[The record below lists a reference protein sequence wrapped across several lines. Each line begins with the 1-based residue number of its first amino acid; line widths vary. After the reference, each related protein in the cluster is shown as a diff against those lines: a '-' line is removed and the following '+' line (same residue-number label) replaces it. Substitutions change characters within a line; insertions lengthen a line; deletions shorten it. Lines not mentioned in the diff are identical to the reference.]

1 MEMNGSLPVP
11 GEYSFTELGEA
22 FRVSRKTAEAYKDR
36 FKLQY
41 KEVIRN
47 NRPVHGVI
55 LTSEDI
61 NTIISSITPST
72 PKFSIPEDKPE
83 PTEGV
88 METRRMVE
96 EEVLEGYRNRIE
108 EIQSDNSQLK
118 ELIDSIRS
126 ENMNEKI
133 KSAKLEKDVEKLEAL
148 NAQLNLRLAE
158 KDQIIETLRAHIES
172 EKSRADSFNN
182 QIRGLNDKLQ
192 ATRNNSSAED
202 IERWMQAAYEKQK
215 YEISQMLAQKLQ
227 IEVNE
232 TDKAKEKKGFR
243 IFGIEISRA
252 SNRWDGNMPR
262 KRMRNPRS
270 RPHYYR

>member
-1 MEMNGSLPVP
+1 MNGSLPVP
-11 GEYSFTELGEA
+11 GEYSFTELGDA

-41 KEVIRN
+41 TEVMRN

-55 LTSEDI
+55 LTEEDI
-61 NTIISSITPST
+61 NIIITSTTPSM
-72 PKFSIPEDKPE
+72 PKFSVPEGRVE
-83 PTEGV
+83 PSEGV
-88 METRRMVE
+88 VESRRMVE

-108 EIQSDNSQLK
+108 EIQTENSHLK
-118 ELIDSIRS
+118 ESIDSFRS
-126 ENMNEKI
+126 ENMEEKI

-148 NAQLNLRLAE
+148 NSQFDIRLRE

-192 ATRNNSSAED
+192 TTRNSTSNED

-215 YEISQMLAQKLQ
+215 HEISQMLTQKLQ

-232 TDKAKEKKGFR
+232 TPKSNEKKGVRF
-243 IFGIEISRA
+243 FGIEISRA
-252 SNRWDGNMPR
+252 SNRWEGSMPR
-262 KRMRNPRS
+262 QRS
-270 RPHYYR
+270 NTQRRGPKHYQ